1 LAGPFVKE
9 RRSLLGTW
17 TLDGREDE
25 TTNFYEA
32 ISEVLTEGQLFCQD
46 ESGIFDNS
54 VAIATKADVVVLAL
68 GESHLATGER
78 NSVADITLSE
88 SQTLLV
94 NKMHALGKRI
104 VGVFFCG
111 RPLALGDVAEKLDAI
126 LYAWHCGSE
135 TAHAACDILFGDAV
149 PSGKTTVT
157 FPRKSTHIPL
167 YYNTTSSGQPVNG
180 YYGENPQLNY
190 IDSLATP
197 LYPFGYGLSY
207 TTFEYKDLKVDKEE
221 IPLEEL
227 KAGKEITVSIA
238 VTNTGDFDGKET
250 VQLYIRDKV
259 ASILRPLRELK
270 GYKKILIPQN
280 NTKTVE
286 FGLGYKNLGFYNE
299 IGDYIIEKGDFEI
312 FVGANC
318 LADDKVSVSII

>member
-1 LAGPFVKE
+1 
-9 RRSLLGTW
+9 
-17 TLDGREDE
+17 LDGREEE
-25 TTNFYEA
+25 TPNFYEA
-32 ISEVLTEGQLFCQD
+32 MREVLTDGNLICQD
-46 ESGIFDNS
+46 DSGAFDNS

-78 NSVADITLSE
+78 NSVADISLSE
-88 SQTLLV
+88 SQILLI
-94 NKMHALGKRI
+94 NKMKAMGKKV

-111 RPLALGDVAEKLDAI
+111 RPLALGDIAENLDAI

-135 TAHAACDILFGDAV
+135 TAHAVCDILFGDVV
-149 PSGKTTVT
+149 PSGKTTIT

-190 IDSLATP
+190 TDSLATP
-197 LYPFGYGLSY
+197 LYPFGFGLSY
-207 TTFEYKDLKVDKEE
+207 TDFKYDNLTSSREKLS
-221 IPLEEL
+221 LEEL
-227 KAGKEITVSIA
+227 KSGEKITVSID
-238 VTNTGDFDGKET
+238 VSNIGNFDGKEI

-259 ASILRPLRELK
+259 ASLLRPLRELK
-270 GYKKILIPQN
+270 GYKKIFISQN

-286 FGLGYKNLGFYNE
+286 FDLGYKDLGFYNE
-299 IGDYIIEKGDFEI
+299 KGDFIVEKGDFEI

-318 LADDKVSVSII
+318 FADDKLTVSII